1 MNMEAMI
8 WNLILTA
15 ALALIGFMAKSKLD
29 QIAKE
34 FAEIDRLSVLLNR
47 TREELAREYV
57 TRAEINTMVDKLG
70 DRLDRGIER
79 LEAKMEAIAKRP

>member
-1 MNMEAMI
+1 MEAMI